1 MKKVM
6 NIAKI
11 LFVISIASLMLTA
24 CGSPKVSDDHL
35 RYGQKALSIVDDYLN
50 FNINAKEA
58 SEQAKELK
66 YREDSLPKVEIEDET
81 YRNNFNIE
89 SSVRMINLYLS
100 SLSLF
105 NSEEDLKN
113 LKIERNKI
121 AEIIGEDLIE
131 VSEADSQ

>member
-1 MKKVM
+1 M
-6 NIAKI
+6 NNRTVIKSLIVLIIA
-11 LFVISIASLMLTA
+11 VLTLSA
-24 CGSPKVSDDHL
+24 CGSPKVSEDHL
-35 RYGQKALSIVDDYLN
+35 KYGQKALSIVDDYLN

-89 SSVRMINLYLS
+89 SSVRMINSYLS

-105 NSEEDLKN
+105 NSQEDLNN

>member
-1 MKKVM
+1 MTNNRTTIKSFIILV
-6 NIAKI
+6 IA
-11 LFVISIASLMLTA
+11 ALMLTA

-105 NSEEDLKN
+105 NSEEDLNN

-121 AEIIGEDLIE
+121 AEIISEDLIE
-131 VSEADSQ
+131 ISETDSQ